1 MGESSAQGLLA
12 CGVVNGM
19 VRGRLFQS
27 GALWTAKVAWCAGF
41 LPTDRGRVLSERP
54 VVSRGSDYSGKWMA
68 FAAIAAGQFVGAVD
82 LGAVVVAL
90 FAAFRTRD
98 PEDARETAVGP

>member
-1 MGESSAQGLLA
+1 
-12 CGVVNGM
+12 
-19 VRGRLFQS
+19 
-27 GALWTAKVAWCAGF
+27 
-41 LPTDRGRVLSERP
+41 
-54 VVSRGSDYSGKWMA
+54 MA